1 MPKYLSGRA
10 RIVPQDALSADRY
23 RYLALD
29 QAEPNPSNPSTLGIA
44 DGDNSPAIP
53 SGTRYQLIT
62 IHGDTSG
69 RRYWIP
75 VGGGIIPGSI
85 SVYEEGSLVGTAN
98 SITQLDFL
106 GNVVTAS
113 AISLGQRATL
123 TFKPPGDD
131 SSVLFKESDDFATS
145 SKLIFNSGAGI
156 LTSTS
161 LNIGL
166 GGTHFSAVG
175 IGSSAMIGIGSAI
188 PSQNLDIKGNLRI
201 TGTIF
206 DGDNNGGSVGY
217 LLVNAGG
224 SSLEWKSPA
233 NVQAGAGGKI
243 SEIQYHDDT
252 GLVDGAPNFVWVEST
267 ERVGIGS
274 TQPNCL
280 LDVVGI
286 ASFTN
291 LQVSGVTTT
300 YGRLSAIGLVT
311 AYSGI
316 KLPSLTENR
325 IPYVG
330 TGNTL
335 ADSSNLQYDGDSVLT
350 LLNANITGV
359 TTLGSVRIE
368 SNTID
373 TDDGNLIL
381 DSASGTVQSQDIFYI
396 NNDTSSISTDSGALQ
411 VNGGAG
417 INENLNVGGAV
428 SFAGPAVGVAVTLA
442 FSGGITTTGGD
453 LYVGG
458 DLFVKDDLFLE
469 EGNFQRLFVNPGIA
483 TFKGDIQLHGV
494 SGVTSAYWDQSTNSF
509 QFIDD
514 TKAIFGTGGDLEIY
528 YTEGDGSN
536 GGSVFKHS
544 GDHDMRFQVPSG
556 NHDIVFETTSGDNLA
571 VYNANA
577 GIELHWRGTSNPGK
591 KFETTAS
598 GVTVAGGLYVDAGV
612 GTFTDDVQFTGA
624 AYDLLWDKS
633 QNSLEFNDETKA
645 TFGDNRDLQ
654 ISHTNSLAS
663 QTDFNGDSIVDGW
676 TSYIHENGTGALVF
690 KTDGGPGEGA
700 YQFFDTAWR
709 PILKLFSGTNA
720 RVALYHA
727 ATERLVTTEQ
737 GIDVTAL
744 NVSGVSTFLGEFHD
758 KDGDAGG
765 DGDFLTA
772 TSGGLAVWKNETELT
787 IENAR
792 NVGIGSTTETKVYY
806 PTFVEQ
812 IHLPNNRETE
822 PLFVDVGLTYS
833 YDASTKVGTVGI
845 GTSAPREELDV
856 VGTTTTGNLIVAG
869 LSTFAGITTV
879 SGDTLFTKQLSVSG
893 VSTLNNDTFV
903 EGTTDT
909 NQLIVSG
916 LSTFSGIGTFSS
928 DLYVGS
934 DLYVKDD
941 LAVGGI
947 TTTKNLRVAGVS
959 TFVGFSSFIGI
970 SSFTDDVSLN
980 KGLKD
985 YLGNFGSD
993 GNLLESRGN
1002 KIKWVSPSDITIEN
1016 ANKVGVGSTS
1026 LGINFITSVNDD
1038 NAHNNRQNEYVH
1050 SSTNFVYDPRFG
1062 GKVGIGTTAPS
1073 DTLSVSGISSFNGDV
1088 YLNGINGDGVGITSL
1103 SWIQSTSQLEFVDYA
1118 KAIFGTGGD
1127 LEIYHDAEGSEP
1139 NSVIKHTNSSAS
1151 ALYLSSNKRVEIT
1164 DENHTN
1170 LSLRFNNDGNYETEL
1185 FHGSTTRFATT
1196 GTGVS
1201 IYGAL
1206 LDKDGETGSLGQV
1219 LSSTGDGIDWIPLSD
1234 AGVDNANRIKTLGIT
1249 TDATFHLTFVDDNN
1263 TGGGAYEAVYTGA
1276 GITFNAG
1283 TNHLTIDGSFWLKGS
1298 DATDGDIISEGG
1310 NDGKFGIYNRGS
1322 RHLVLSVL
1330 DTDDVDVGIVT
1341 FSSETGNTDA
1351 AKQSIFESNI
1361 YPKVTDTYNIGT
1373 STGLRWNNVNA
1384 KKGFLHTLSVSGIT
1398 TTLNLEVVGVSTF
1411 VGVSSFIGISSFTSD
1426 VSINAGLKDWTGDA
1440 GDNLQ
1445 ILQSTGSKVV
1455 WVDPDAVTIGQATQI
1470 RTDPQTT
1477 NSDYYITFV
1486 DSNAGATYKSVYTS
1500 AGITYNPDFYGDG
1513 GSSKLTIDGDVGIAG
1528 TLTYE
1533 DVTNVDSIGIVTAGK
1548 GLRITAG
1555 GIIVTAGISTFGGA
1569 LDINNDVHVSGL
1581 STFAGITTVTG
1592 TTLFAKDVSIAG
1604 VTTMS
1609 GNVLPSVTDT
1619 YDLGSTT
1626 QRWNNVYARNIESG
1640 GGTDPIES
1648 VVTKS
1653 GNFNGTDQVIDADV
1667 GSSVEII
1674 EYTIFFSLNSDTSKI
1689 QSEKVL
1695 IMSNGTTPY
1704 IEEYAIMYNNTR
1716 IANLSTD
1723 INGGNTRLLGTSTEQ
1738 VNYKL
1743 VRRSLT

>member
-10 RIVPQDALSADRY
+10 KLVPQDALSADRY

-53 SGTRYQLIT
+53 AGTRYQLVT
-62 IHGDTSG
+62 VHGDTSG
-69 RRYWIP
+69 SRYWIP

-85 SVYEEGSLVGTAN
+85 SVYDDGVLVGSAN
-98 SITQLDFL
+98 SITQLDFE

-113 AISLGQRATL
+113 ALALNPKATL
-123 TFKPPGDD
+123 TFKPPGND
-131 SSVLFKESDDFATS
+131 SNVLFKESDDFATS
-145 SKLIFNSGAGI
+145 SKLLFNSGAGI

-166 GGTHFSAVG
+166 GGTNFSAVG
-175 IGSSAMIGIGSAI
+175 VGSSGMIGIGREI
-188 PSQNLDIKGNLRI
+188 PSQNVDIKGNLRI

-206 DGDNNGGSVGY
+206 DGDNNGGSLGD

-267 ERVGIGS
+267 QRVGIGS
-274 TQPNCL
+274 TQPNSL

-316 KLPSLTENR
+316 RLPSLTENR

-330 TGNTL
+330 TGKTL
-335 ADSSNLQYDGDSVLT
+335 ADSSNLQYDGESVLT

-373 TDDGNLIL
+373 TDSGNLIL
-381 DSASGTVQSQDIFYI
+381 DSASGTVQSQDIVFI
-396 NNDTSSISTDSGALQ
+396 NNDTGSISTDSGALQ
-411 VNGGAG
+411 VNGGVG

-442 FSGGITTTGGD
+442 SSGGITTTGGD

-494 SGVTSAYWDQSTNSF
+494 SGVTSAYWDKDNNSF

-514 TKAIFGTGGDLEIY
+514 TKAKFGTGGDLSIY

-536 GGSVFKHS
+536 GGSVFKHT

-577 GIELHWRGTSNPGK
+577 GIELHWRGSSNPGK

-598 GVTVAGGLYVDAGV
+598 GVTLDGGLYVNAGV
-612 GTFTDDVQFTGA
+612 GTFTDDVKFTGA
-624 AYDLLWDKS
+624 AYDLVWDKS
-633 QNSLEFNDETKA
+633 ENALAFADETKV
-645 TFGDNRDLQ
+645 TFGSKTNGDLQ
-654 ISHTNSLAS
+654 ISHTNDLAS
-663 QTDFNGDSIVDGW
+663 QTDSNGDTITDGDYA
-676 TSYIHENGTGALVF
+676 SYINERGEGPLVF
-690 KTDGGPGEGA
+690 KTNGGPGAGA

-709 PILKLFSGTNA
+709 PLLKLYSGTNA
-720 RVALYHA
+720 RAALYHA

-737 GIDVTAL
+737 GIEVTGL

-758 KDGDAGG
+758 KDGDVGG

-772 TSGGLAVWKNETELT
+772 TSGGLAVWRNETELT

-806 PTFVEQ
+806 PTFVEE

-833 YDASTKVGTVGI
+833 YDATTKVGTVGI
-845 GTSAPREELDV
+845 GTSAPREVLDV
-856 VGTTTTGNLIVAG
+856 VGTTTTGQLIVAG
-869 LSTFAGITTV
+869 VSTFAGITTV
-879 SGDTLFTKQLSVSG
+879 IGNTLFTKQLSVSG

-909 NQLIVSG
+909 NQLKVSG
-916 LSTFSGIGTFSS
+916 VSTFTGIGTFGNE
-928 DLYVGS
+928 LYVGT
-934 DLYVKDD
+934 DLYVKED
-941 LAVGGI
+941 LTVGGI
-947 TTTKNLRVAGVS
+947 TTTKDLWVAGVS

-985 YLGNFGSD
+985 HLGNFGSD

-1002 KIKWVSPSDITIEN
+1002 KIKWVSADDITIEN

-1038 NAHNNRQNEYVH
+1038 NAHNDRQNEYIH
-1050 SSTNFVYDPRFG
+1050 SSTNFVYDPRYG

-1088 YLNGINGDGVGITSL
+1088 YLNGINGDDVGITSL
-1103 SWIQSTSQLEFVDYA
+1103 TWKQSTGQLEFKDDV
-1118 KAIFGTGGD
+1118 KAVFGTDSD
-1127 LEIYHDAEGSEP
+1127 LSIYHNG
-1139 NSVIKHTNSSAS
+1139 TNSYIHETGTGALIFKSDTHSFRNSADTEQI
-1151 ALYLSSNKRVEIT
+1151 AMFNEDGAVELYCN
-1164 DENHTN
+1164 
-1170 LSLRFNNDGNYETEL
+1170 
-1185 FHGSTTRFATT
+1185 GSKTFETT
-1196 GTGVS
+1196 GVGVS
-1201 IYGAL
+1201 IYGGL
-1206 LDKDGETGSLGQV
+1206 QDKDGDLGELGQI
-1219 LSSTGDGIDWIPLSD
+1219 LSSTGTEINWIPLSD
-1234 AGVDNANRIKTLGIT
+1234 ASVENANLIKTLGIT

-1263 TGGGAYEAVYTGA
+1263 TTGGAYEAVYTGA
-1276 GITFNAG
+1276 GITVNASNDYLYLGGSLYLDG
-1283 TNHLTIDGSFWLKGS
+1283 TGAS
-1298 DATDGDIISEGG
+1298 TDGDIHSWGG
-1310 NDGKFGIYNRGS
+1310 SDGEFGIFNEGAGP
-1322 RHLVLSVL
+1322 LWLSVK
-1330 DTDDVDVGIVT
+1330 DSDNTTVVGIVS
-1341 FSSETGNTDA
+1341 FSSESGNDTA
-1351 AKQSIFESNI
+1351 ARQSIFQSNL
-1361 YPKVTDTYNIGT
+1361 YPRDTDTYNIGT
-1373 STGLRWNNVNA
+1373 STGLRWNHLHA

-1445 ILQSTGSKVV
+1445 ILQSTGSQVV

-1477 NSDYYITFV
+1477 DSDYYITFV
-1486 DSNAGATYKSVYTS
+1486 DSNDGATYKSVYTS
-1500 AGITYNPDFYGDG
+1500 AGIKYNPNFYGDG

-1548 GLRITAG
+1548 GLRVTTA
-1555 GIIVTAGISTFGGA
+1555 GIIVTAGVSTFGGA
-1569 LDINNDVHVSGL
+1569 LDINNNVDVSGI
-1581 STFAGITTVTG
+1581 STFAGITTVSG
-1592 TTLFAKDVSIAG
+1592 TTLFAKDVSISG
-1604 VTTMS
+1604 VTTHS
-1609 GNVLPSVTDT
+1609 DNVLPSVTDQ

-1626 QRWNNVYARNIESG
+1626 QRWNNIYAKNIESG
-1640 GGTDPIES
+1640 GGTDPIET

-1667 GSSVEII
+1667 DSSVEII
-1674 EYTIFFSLNSDTSKI
+1674 EYTIFFSLNSAATTI

-1704 IEEYAIMYNNTR
+1704 IQEYAIMFNNTR

-1743 VRRSLT
+1743 VRRSMT

>member
-10 RIVPQDALSADRY
+10 KLVPQDALSPDRY

-29 QAEPNPSNPSTLGIA
+29 QAEPNPSNPSTLGIV

-53 SGTRYQLIT
+53 SGTRYQLVT
-62 IHGDTSG
+62 VHGDTTG
-69 RRYWIP
+69 NRYWIP
-75 VGGGIIPGSI
+75 VGGGIIPGAI
-85 SVYEEGSLVGTAN
+85 SVYDDGVLVGTAN
-98 SITQLDFL
+98 SITQLDFE

-113 AISLGQRATL
+113 ALALNPRATL
-123 TFKPPGDD
+123 NFKPPGND
-131 SSVLFKESDDFATS
+131 SNVLFKESDDFATS
-145 SKLIFNSGAGI
+145 SKLLFNSGAGI

-166 GGTHFSAVG
+166 GGTNFSAVG
-175 IGSSAMIGIGSAI
+175 VGSSGMIGIGREI
-188 PSQNLDIKGNLRI
+188 PSQNVDINGNLRI

-206 DGDNNGGSVGY
+206 DGDNNGGSLGD

-267 ERVGIGS
+267 QRVGIGS
-274 TQPNCL
+274 TQPNSL

-316 KLPSLTENR
+316 RLPSLTENR

-330 TGNTL
+330 TGKTL
-335 ADSSNLQYDGDSVLT
+335 ADSSNLQYDGESVLT

-373 TDDGNLIL
+373 TDSGNLIL
-381 DSASGTVQSQDIFYI
+381 DSASGTVQSQDIVFI
-396 NNDTSSISTDSGALQ
+396 NNDTGSISTDSGALQ
-411 VNGGAG
+411 VNGGVG

-442 FSGGITTTGGD
+442 SSGGITTTGGD

-494 SGVTSAYWDQSTNSF
+494 SGVTSAYWDQSTNAF

-556 NHDIVFETTSGDNLA
+556 NHDIVFETTDGDNLA

-577 GIELHWRGTSNPGK
+577 GIELHWRGNSNPGK

-598 GVTVAGGLYVDAGV
+598 GVTVDGGLYVNAGV
-612 GTFTDDVQFTGA
+612 GTFGDDVKFKGA

-633 QNSLEFNDETKA
+633 NNALEFADETKV
-645 TFGDNRDLQ
+645 TFGSKTNGDLQ
-654 ISHTNSLAS
+654 IYHTNDLAG
-663 QTDFNGDSIVDGW
+663 QTDSNGTSIVDDY
-676 TSYIHENGTGALVF
+676 TTYIHERGEGGIVF
-690 KTDGGPGEGA
+690 KTNGSDGEGA
-700 YQFFDTAWR
+700 YQFFDDDWR
-709 PILKLFSGTNA
+709 PLLKMYSGNKA
-720 RVALYHA
+720 RTALYH
-727 ATERLVTTEQ
+727 TGIERLITTEQ
-737 GIDVTAL
+737 GIEVTGL

-758 KDGDAGG
+758 KDGDVGG

-772 TSGGLAVWKNETELT
+772 NSSGLAVWRSTSELT

-806 PTFVEQ
+806 PTFVEE
-812 IHLPNNRETE
+812 IHLPTNRETE

-833 YDASTKVGTVGI
+833 YNATTKVGTVGI
-845 GTSAPREELDV
+845 GTSAPREVLDV
-856 VGTTTTGNLIVAG
+856 VGTTTTGQLIVAG
-869 LSTFAGITTV
+869 VSTFAGITTV
-879 SGDTLFTKQLSVSG
+879 IGNTLFTKQLSVSG
-893 VSTLNNDTFV
+893 ISTFNNDTFV

-909 NQLIVSG
+909 NQLNVSG
-916 LSTFSGIGTFSS
+916 VSTFTGIGTFVS
-928 DLYVGS
+928 DLYVGG

-941 LAVGGI
+941 LSI
-947 TTTKNLRVAGVS
+947 DELTTKNLYVSGIS
-959 TFVGFSSFIGI
+959 TFVGVSSFIGI

-985 YLGNFGSD
+985 YLGNFGGD
-993 GNLLESRGN
+993 GDLLESRGN
-1002 KIKWVSPSDITIEN
+1002 KIKWVEASDITIEN

-1038 NAHNNRQNEYVH
+1038 NAHNDRQNEYIH
-1050 SSTNFVYDPRFG
+1050 SSTNFVYDPRYG

-1088 YLNGINGDGVGITSL
+1088 YLNGMDGDGVGITSL
-1103 SWIQSTSQLEFVDYA
+1103 SWIQSTSQLKFEDDA
-1118 KAIFGTGGD
+1118 EAIFGTGND
-1127 LEIYHDAEGSEP
+1127 LRIFHQGS
-1139 NSVIKHTNSSAS
+1139 
-1151 ALYLSSNKRVEIT
+1151 
-1164 DENHTN
+1164 
-1170 LSLRFNNDGNYETEL
+1170 NNDNYIQAVSGHLFLQDDGDIYISKRDGTTISAKFDTTAAVEL
-1185 FHGSTTRFATT
+1185 SYNGTTRLTTTNDGVKIIGGLQDYTNDVGDNYQILQSTGSQILWVDPDAVTIGEATQIRT
-1196 GTGVS
+1196 DPET
-1201 IYGAL
+1201 A
-1206 LDKDGETGSLGQV
+1206 DGEYY
-1219 LSSTGDGIDWIPLSD
+1219 I
-1234 AGVDNANRIKTLGIT
+1234 
-1249 TDATFHLTFVDDNN
+1249 TFVGFD
-1263 TGGGAYEAVYTGA
+1263 TAGTYKSVYTGA
-1276 GITFNAG
+1276 GITFNP
-1283 TNHLTIDGSFWLKGS
+1283 SSS
-1298 DATDGDIISEGG
+1298 DL
-1310 NDGKFGIYNRGS
+1310 Y
-1322 RHLVLSVL
+1322 V
-1330 DTDDVDVGIVT
+1330 
-1341 FSSETGNTDA
+1341 
-1351 AKQSIFESNI
+1351 
-1361 YPKVTDTYNIGT
+1361 
-1373 STGLRWNNVNA
+1373 
-1384 KKGFLHTLSVSGIT
+1384 
-1398 TTLNLEVVGVSTF
+1398 
-1411 VGVSSFIGISSFTSD
+1411 
-1426 VSINAGLKDWTGDA
+1426 A
-1440 GDNLQ
+1440 GDLN
-1445 ILQSTGSKVV
+1445 
-1455 WVDPDAVTIGQATQI
+1455 
-1470 RTDPQTT
+1470 
-1477 NSDYYITFV
+1477 
-1486 DSNAGATYKSVYTS
+1486 
-1500 AGITYNPDFYGDG
+1500 
-1513 GSSKLTIDGDVGIAG
+1513 IAG
-1528 TLTYE
+1528 VLTYE

-1548 GLRITAG
+1548 GLRVTTG
-1555 GIIVTAGISTFGGA
+1555 GIVVTAGVSTFAGA
-1569 LDINNDVHVSGL
+1569 LDINNNVDVSGL
-1581 STFAGITTVTG
+1581 STFAGITTVSG
-1592 TTLFAKDVSIAG
+1592 TTLFAKDVSISG
-1604 VTTMS
+1604 VTTHS
-1609 GNVLPSVTDT
+1609 GNVLPSVADQ
-1619 YDLGSTT
+1619 YDLGSTA
-1626 QRWNNVYARNIESG
+1626 QRWNNVYARNLGTG
-1640 GGTDPIES
+1640 GNGDPTETI
-1648 VVTKS
+1648 VTRS
-1653 GNFNGTDQVIDADV
+1653 GNFNGTDQVIDSGVD
-1667 GSSVEII
+1667 SSVEII
-1674 EYTIFFSLNSDTSKI
+1674 EYTIFFSLNSDATTI

-1704 IEEYAIMYNNTR
+1704 IQEYALMYNNTR

-1743 VRRSLT
+1743 VRRSMT